1 MTTNFV
7 LTLPFEMMQRLES
20 DVRAIQMLQN
30 NGSPN
35 LTATIP
41 SYPEFVRHL
50 MKGMETPALE
60 MHHAAT
66 GIAGEAGEVLDLSK
80 KVWIYGKPL
89 DAEALIKEL
98 DAQASAQA
106 DKQLPPLGRDRNA
119 PPVERKFMGK
129 PVPRHEL
136 EARLRE
142 EEASR
147 LIPQP
152 PCDAAEELSEEE
164 ADRRFGQPHYGHD
177 SE

>member
-1 MTTNFV
+1 
-7 LTLPFEMMQRLES
+7 
-20 DVRAIQMLQN
+20 
-30 NGSPN
+30 
-35 LTATIP
+35 
-41 SYPEFVRHL
+41 

-98 DAQASAQA
+98 GDLRFYYQAMLNLLGISDGMVIAQNVKKLRARYSEGKYSDAQAIAQA